1 MLRTLWMVML
11 GTTFLVPAEAEAQ
24 RARGASTRDGRAV
37 APVGSARLVS
47 CPAPSGARAYRCA
60 PEVRRR
66 VGVRPVAPVPR
77 VAQRTWV
84 SAGWRGAPIFLTWR
98 DLRRAELGQGR
109 LRQILGRPTLDG
121 IADHGRRAGM
131 RGPVRGHWARG
142 RWAGTVLVL
151 TMRGGEVARLVDYDR
166 DGLVDDLLLRNF
178 RRWSARDRRLL
189 DSEFVE
195 WDVHYRDFLY
205 RTPPDR
211 GFAGPAL
218 DRSRDR
224 GFDRRDLDD
233 LHEREL
239 DDDRGPRDRGQG
251 GPVFYGRERAGL

>member
-1 MLRTLWMVML
+1 
-11 GTTFLVPAEAEAQ
+11 
-24 RARGASTRDGRAV
+24 
-37 APVGSARLVS
+37 
-47 CPAPSGARAYRCA
+47 
-60 PEVRRR
+60 
-66 VGVRPVAPVPR
+66 
-77 VAQRTWV
+77 
-84 SAGWRGAPIFLTWR
+84 
-98 DLRRAELGQGR
+98 
-109 LRQILGRPTLDG
+109 
-121 IADHGRRAGM
+121 M

-218 DRSRDR
+218 DRS
-224 GFDRRDLDD
+224 FDRRDLDD